1 MASKRSRKQENPET
15 ISKKIKLEQQLIS
28 ESISKNYPDIDI
40 TDHEVNKFLLIFN
53 LLLETSLNEERL
65 LEVKTQDS
73 IDGSTEDT
81 IILVVTK
88 LISILK
94 GNVESLKLPKI
105 IKIRLKKLKIYLFL
119 TMARTKMIARMVSEK
134 RKNLQQR
141 LAAQAA
147 GKPRP
152 ARVAPSHRR
161 AINGVKNIEERIRNR
176 TFKIK
181 KLIAHPKNIE
191 VKKNGPVVGKM
202 TVQRRAIFPGEQ
214 RPVYY

>member
-1 MASKRSRKQENPET
+1 MASKRSRKQETAET
-15 ISKKIKLEQQLIS
+15 ISKKIKLKQKLIS
-28 ESISKNYPDIDI
+28 ESISKNYPDNDI
-40 TDHEVNKFLLIFN
+40 TNHQINKFILIFN
-53 LLLETSLNEERL
+53 LLLETLNKGRL
-65 LEVKTQDS
+65 LEVKAQDS
-73 IDGSTEDT
+73 EDGPIENT

-88 LISILK
+88 LISVLK
-94 GNVESLKLPKI
+94 GNVESLKLTKI

-119 TMARTKMIARMVSEK
+119 TMARTKVIARMVSEK

>member
-1 MASKRSRKQENPET
+1 MASKRSRKQETAET
-15 ISKKIKLEQQLIS
+15 ISKKIRFEQKLIS

-73 IDGSTEDT
+73 IDGSIEDT

-105 IKIRLKKLKIYLFL
+105 IKIRLKKLKTYFFFNDG
-119 TMARTKMIARMVSEK
+119 KNKNDSE
-134 RKNLQQR
+134 
-141 LAAQAA
+141 
-147 GKPRP
+147 
-152 ARVAPSHRR
+152 
-161 AINGVKNIEERIRNR
+161 NGVGQ
-176 TFKIK
+176 K
-181 KLIAHPKNIE
+181 KDEPSTE
-191 VKKNGPVVGKM
+191 VSS
-202 TVQRRAIFPGEQ
+202 TSSRETETSESSTST
-214 RPVYY
+214 

>member
-1 MASKRSRKQENPET
+1 MASKRSRKQETAET
-15 ISKKIKLEQQLIS
+15 ISKKIKLKQKLIS
-28 ESISKNYPDIDI
+28 ESISKNYPDNDI
-40 TDHEVNKFLLIFN
+40 TNHEVNKFILIFN
-53 LLLETSLNEERL
+53 LLLETLNKGRL
-65 LEVKTQDS
+65 LEVKAQDS
-73 IDGSTEDT
+73 EDGPIENT

-88 LISILK
+88 LISVLK
-94 GNVESLKLPKI
+94 GNVESLKLTKI

-119 TMARTKMIARMVSEK
+119 TMARTKVIARMVSEK

>member
-1 MASKRSRKQENPET
+1 MASKRSRKQETAET
-15 ISKKIKLEQQLIS
+15 ISKKIKLKQKLIS
-28 ESISKNYPDIDI
+28 ESISKNYPDNDI
-40 TDHEVNKFLLIFN
+40 TNHEVNKFILIFN
-53 LLLETSLNEERL
+53 LLLETLNKGRL
-65 LEVKTQDS
+65 LEVKAQDS
-73 IDGSTEDT
+73 EDGPIENT

-88 LISILK
+88 LISVLK

>member
-1 MASKRSRKQENPET
+1 MASKRSRKQETAET
-15 ISKKIKLEQQLIS
+15 ISKKIKLEQKLIS

-73 IDGSTEDT
+73 EDGSIEDT

-105 IKIRLKKLKIYLFL
+105 IKIGLKKLKTYLFFNDG
-119 TMARTKMIARMVSEK
+119 KNKNDSE
-134 RKNLQQR
+134 
-141 LAAQAA
+141 
-147 GKPRP
+147 
-152 ARVAPSHRR
+152 
-161 AINGVKNIEERIRNR
+161 NGVGQ
-176 TFKIK
+176 K
-181 KLIAHPKNIE
+181 KDEP
-191 VKKNGPVVGKM
+191 
-202 TVQRRAIFPGEQ
+202 
-214 RPVYY
+214 

>member
-1 MASKRSRKQENPET
+1 MALKRSRKQENPET

-65 LEVKTQDS
+65 LEIKPQDS
-73 IDGSTEDT
+73 EDGSIEDT

-105 IKIRLKKLKIYLFL
+105 IKIGLKKLKTYIFFNDG
-119 TMARTKMIARMVSEK
+119 KNKNDSE
-134 RKNLQQR
+134 
-141 LAAQAA
+141 
-147 GKPRP
+147 
-152 ARVAPSHRR
+152 
-161 AINGVKNIEERIRNR
+161 NGVGQNKDEPSTEDSSTSSRE
-176 TFKIK
+176 T
-181 KLIAHPKNIE
+181 E
-191 VKKNGPVVGKM
+191 
-202 TVQRRAIFPGEQ
+202 TSESSTST
-214 RPVYY
+214 

>member
-1 MASKRSRKQENPET
+1 MASKRSRKQETAET
-15 ISKKIKLEQQLIS
+15 ISKKIKLKQKLIS
-28 ESISKNYPDIDI
+28 ESISKNYPDNDI
-40 TDHEVNKFLLIFN
+40 TNHEVNKFILIFN
-53 LLLETSLNEERL
+53 LLLETLNKGRL
-65 LEVKTQDS
+65 LEVKAQDS
-73 IDGSTEDT
+73 EDGPIENT

-88 LISILK
+88 LISVLK

-202 TVQRRAIFPGEQ
+202 TVQRRAIFPGQQ

>member
-1 MASKRSRKQENPET
+1 MASKRSRKQETAET
-15 ISKKIKLEQQLIS
+15 ISKKIKLKQKLIS
-28 ESISKNYPDIDI
+28 ESISKNYPDNDI
-40 TDHEVNKFLLIFN
+40 TNHEVNKFILIFN
-53 LLLETSLNEERL
+53 LLLETLNKGRL
-65 LEVKTQDS
+65 LEVKAQDS
-73 IDGSTEDT
+73 EDGPIENT

-88 LISILK
+88 LISVLK

-181 KLIAHPKNIE
+181 KLIAHLKNIE

>member
-1 MASKRSRKQENPET
+1 MASKRSRKQETAET
-15 ISKKIKLEQQLIS
+15 ISKKIKLKQKLIS
-28 ESISKNYPDIDI
+28 ESISKNYPDNDI
-40 TDHEVNKFLLIFN
+40 TNHEVNKFILIFN
-53 LLLETSLNEERL
+53 LLLETLNKGRL
-65 LEVKTQDS
+65 LEVKAQDS
-73 IDGSTEDT
+73 EDGPIENT

-88 LISILK
+88 LISVLK
-94 GNVESLKLPKI
+94 GNIESLKLPKI

-119 TMARTKMIARMVSEK
+119 TMARTKVIARMVSEK